1 MMCDVCEKARQDNDH
16 ATYFVA
22 ACDARKVVRMIDVF
36 NDLDMEK
43 LSTFRQEN
51 KMRGLESE
59 VVAFGCEEEAGK
71 MYDAVTARFA
81 ELPDTA
87 PVNQFDPRHP

>member
-43 LSTFRQEN
+43 LSAFRQEN

-81 ELPDTA
+81 ELPETA